1 MFTKSEQE
9 SNLKTDSNHLQG
21 INKLV
26 IDAVISITDT
36 VESLHHRINRVSCV
50 KGHPAQ
56 ERTSGITGAVYNVVR
71 GVTALV
77 GNALN
82 QPLKIIGD
90 AFSERPHDPS
100 LMAMRAALN
109 GVLGDYLHNQKNS
122 LAIDMHFSANNQRL
136 SEPSLIE
143 MLDHAI
149 QNNNGKLLILAHG
162 LCMNDRQWSHKGHDH
177 GKALSR
183 ELGATSLYL
192 NYNSGLHI
200 SDNGQHFA
208 ELLEKIV
215 TLAQK
220 RVRISIVAHSMGGLV
235 SRSAHQYAQT
245 VQHQWPDYVG
255 NMVFLGTPHH
265 GAPLE
270 KTGNWLDLLLAS
282 HPYSAPFAK
291 LIKIRSSGITDLHH
305 GNLSAQDWQQRN
317 RFDFRADTRKPAP
330 LPEEIAC
337 FAVAGSI
344 GEGFREKHLP
354 IIGDGLVEVDSALG
368 RHSLKPYTLSFQPQN
383 QLHVRGVDH
392 LHLLSEP
399 RVYEKMLHWLR
410 DKT

>member
-1 MFTKSEQE
+1 MFTKSKQE
-9 SNLKTDSNHLQG
+9 SNLKAGSNHLQG
-21 INKLV
+21 VNKLV

-36 VESLHHRINRVSCV
+36 VESLHHRINRVSCI

-56 ERTSGITGAVYNVVR
+56 ERTSGITGAVYHVVR

-82 QPLKIIGD
+82 IPLKVIGD
-90 AFSERPHDPS
+90 ALAERPNEPS
-100 LMAMRAALN
+100 LMAMRSALN
-109 GVLGDYLHNQKNS
+109 GILGDYLHNQNNP
-122 LAIDMHFSANNQRL
+122 LAIDMHLSANNQRL
-136 SEPSLIE
+136 SDQSLIE
-143 MLDHAI
+143 MLEHAI
-149 QNNNGKLLILAHG
+149 QNSRGKLLIMVHG
-162 LCMNDRQWSHKGHDH
+162 LCMNDRQWTHKGHDH
-177 GKALSR
+177 GKELAG
-183 ELGATSLYL
+183 ELGATPLYL

-200 SDNGQHFA
+200 SDNGLHFA
-208 ELLEKIV
+208 EWLEKVV

-245 VQHQWPDYVG
+245 AQHQWPDSVD

-291 LIKIRSSGITDLHH
+291 LIKVRSSGITDLRH
-305 GNLSAQDWQQRN
+305 GNLSEQDWQQRN
-317 RFDFRADTRKPAP
+317 RFDFRADTRQPTP
-330 LPEEIAC
+330 LPEEIEC

-354 IIGDGLVEVDSALG
+354 FIGDGLVEVDSALG
-368 RHSLKPYTLSFQPQN
+368 RHGHKLHTLLFQPQN
-383 QLHVRGVDH
+383 QLHVKGVDH

-399 RVYEKMLHWLR
+399 RVYEKMVYWLS
-410 DKT
+410 DKK